1 MMQVELKRWNAIPDG
16 ARFRPEIDAIFFE
29 ASGTKT
35 FSSEEERSAFRECWL
50 GRYLTHYPAQAYLA
64 LATDGSVAGYLVGSL
79 DDPART
85 PLFSDI
91 GYFASF
97 SALTADYPAQLH
109 VNLAPRWRG
118 HGIGARLVDAFAD
131 DARVAGVKGVH
142 VVTGRGMRNVGF
154 YLANGFH
161 EAGALSS
168 NGRDIVF
175 LARSLKE

>member
-1 MMQVELKRWNAIPDG
+1 MGQIRIDRWTAVASRDQLM
-16 ARFRPEIDAIFFE
+16 PEIDAIFFE

-35 FSSEEERSAFRECWL
+35 FPSEEERSAFRERWL

-64 LATDGSVAGYLVGSL
+64 LATDVSVAGYLVGSL

-97 SALTADYPAQLH
+97 AGLTADYPAQLH

-118 HGIGARLVDAFAD
+118 QGIGARLMDAFAE
-131 DARVAGVKGVH
+131 DARAAGVKGVH
-142 VVTGRGMRNVGF
+142 VVTGRGMRNAGF
-154 YLANGFH
+154 YMANGFH
-161 EAGALSS
+161 EASALTS